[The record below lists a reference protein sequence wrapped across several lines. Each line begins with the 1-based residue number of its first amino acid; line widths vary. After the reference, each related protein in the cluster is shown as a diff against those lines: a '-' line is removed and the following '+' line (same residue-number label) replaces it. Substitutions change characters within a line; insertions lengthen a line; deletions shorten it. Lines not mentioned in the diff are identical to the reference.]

1 MYLLL
6 SILSS
11 TLIVVIFKLIKKAK
25 ADTLQVIVA
34 NYFTACSIGLL
45 TYKFPIEISSL
56 VHSKWFLGA
65 IGLGALFISIFYIM
79 ALSTQKN
86 GISVTAVASKMSV
99 VIPVIF
105 GILVYQ
111 ESTDTQKLSGIVLAL
126 VAVYLASIKTKGQFN
141 LKSNLTLPFLLFLG
155 SGIIDTSIKYL
166 ETTYVGEQGIPL
178 FSATIFFSAATL
190 GCCTLLYKRL
200 KHQLLLSFKNVFWGI
215 LLGSANYASIYYLLK
230 ALNNEFYESSTL
242 FTLNNVGIV
251 MLSTLT
257 GLLFCKEYLSYKNWI
272 GIGLAIISILLVTLA
287 Q

>member
-11 TLIVVIFKLIKKAK
+11 TLIVVIFKLIKKSK
-25 ADTLQVIVA
+25 ADTLQAIVT

-45 TYKFPIEISSL
+45 TYSNPIDVPDVIN
-56 VHSKWFLGA
+56 SKWFLGA
-65 IGLGALFISIFYIM
+65 ISLGTLFISIFYIM
-79 ALSTQKN
+79 AITTQRN
-86 GISVTAVASKMSV
+86 GISVAAVASKMSV

-105 GILVYQ
+105 GIFAYN
-111 ESTDTQKLSGIVLAL
+111 ESTDIQKVSGIVLAL
-126 VAVYLASIKTKGQFN
+126 VAVYLASVKNREKLN
-141 LKSNLTLPFLLFLG
+141 LTSNLTLPFLLFLG

-178 FSATIFFSAATL
+178 FSATIFFSAATIGSL
-190 GCCTLLYKRL
+190 ILIYKRMKSEL
-200 KHQLLLSFKNVFWGI
+200 CFSFKSVFWGI
-215 LLGSANYASIYYLLK
+215 LLGTANFASIYFLLK

-257 GLLFCKEYLSYKNWI
+257 GLALFKEHLSYKNWT
-272 GIGLAIISILLVTLA
+272 GIALAIVSILLITLA
-287 Q
+287 

>member
-11 TLIVVIFKLIKKAK
+11 TLIVVIFKLIKKSK
-25 ADTLQVIVA
+25 ADTLQAIVT

-45 TYKFPIEISSL
+45 TYSNPIDVPAVIN
-56 VHSKWFLGA
+56 SKWFLGA
-65 IGLGALFISIFYIM
+65 ISLGTLFISIFYIM
-79 ALSTQKN
+79 AITTQRN
-86 GISVTAVASKMSV
+86 GISVAAVASKMSV

-105 GILVYQ
+105 GIFAYN
-111 ESTDTQKLSGIVLAL
+111 ESTDIQKVSGIVLAL
-126 VAVYLASIKTKGQFN
+126 VAVYLASVKNREKLN
-141 LKSNLTLPFLLFLG
+141 LTSNLTLPFLLFLG

-178 FSATIFFSAATL
+178 FSATIFFSAATIGSL
-190 GCCTLLYKRL
+190 ILIYKRMKSEL
-200 KHQLLLSFKNVFWGI
+200 CFSFKSVFWGI
-215 LLGSANYASIYYLLK
+215 LLGTANFASIYYLLK

-257 GLLFCKEYLSYKNWI
+257 GLALFKEHLSYKNWT
-272 GIGLAIISILLVTLA
+272 GIALAIVSILLITLA
-287 Q
+287 